1 MAVLTDEEANR
12 ILNEMLEI
20 FGEGLPNPE
29 HYPLAFEYYVKLYQK
44 YYMKEQNEN
53 SPSV

>member
-12 ILNEMLEI
+12 ILNEMVEI

-29 HYPLAFEYYVKLYQK
+29 HYPLAFEYYVKLYRK
-44 YYMKEQNEN
+44 YYMKEENEN
-53 SPSV
+53 SSNV